1 MITLELHK
9 TLHGA
14 RGALRLEF
22 DAGIPASSLCAL
34 VGPSGAG
41 KTTLLRM
48 LAGLTDP
55 DGGRI
60 VVNGVTWFD
69 AERKI
74 NLPAQQRAIGFVF
87 QDYALFPNLS
97 VRDNIAYGAGKHD
110 SGWVDELIALT
121 GLQGLQQQ
129 QPATLS
135 GGQKQR
141 VALARALA
149 RRPALLLLDEPL
161 SALDSTS
168 RGQLQH
174 ELALLHAR
182 CALTTLLVSHDVGEV
197 FRLADKVLMLEHGRI
212 VRAGS
217 PVEVFVGAQSRR
229 PAGAQVLAIHTNGA
243 ARTLSLLIGNEI
255 VDVPAVGA
263 AFDALAVGDQ
273 VELAAR
279 PAPVN

>member
-1 MITLELHK
+1 MIALHIHK

-14 RGALRLEF
+14 GGDMRLEF
-22 DAGIPASSLCAL
+22 DADVAAQSLCAL

-41 KTTLLRM
+41 KTSLLRM

-74 NLPAQQRAIGFVF
+74 NLPAQQRSIGFVF

-97 VRDNIAYGAGKHD
+97 VRENIAYGAGKNEAA
-110 SGWVDELIALT
+110 WINELLGLT
-121 GLQGLQQQ
+121 DLGNLQQQ
-129 QPATLS
+129 RPATLS

-161 SALDSTS
+161 SALDSAL
-168 RGQLQH
+168 RGQLQQ

-182 CALTTLLVSHDVGEV
+182 CGLTTLLVSHDVGEV
-197 FRLADKVLMLEHGRI
+197 FRLADKVLILEHGRI

-217 PVEVFVGAQSRR
+217 PAEVFVQAQPEGNAR
-229 PAGAQVLAIHTNGA
+229 AQVLALHGSGA
-243 ARTLSLLIGNEI
+243 GRVLSLLIGNEI
-255 VDVPAVGA
+255 VDVQAGDA
-263 AFDALAVGDQ
+263 CFDAVAVGDQ
-273 VELAAR
+273 VVLAAR
-279 PAPVN
+279 PLGLR